1 MGYFLKQNKLL
12 KIDSIKHNT
21 ISECTPQ
28 LMYLKLIRVN
38 YYYEFILP

>member
-21 ISECTPQ
+21 SECTPQ

-38 YYYEFILP
+38 YYYDFILP